1 MVQKKLQRL
10 VPVWLVV
17 SLASALSAQEFR
29 ATISGRV
36 TDSQNASVAAARITA
51 VQIDTA
57 AKFEA
62 VSDSEGNYTIP
73 FLPPSTYRLTAE
85 AAGFKR
91 YAREKVAANSNERL
105 GIDIE
110 LALGEITETISITGD
125 APILET
131 ASASTGQ
138 V

>member
-1 MVQKKLQRL
+1 MIQEKL
-10 VPVWLVV
+10 VPVCLAL
-17 SLASALSAQEFR
+17 SLATVLSAQEFR

-36 TDSQNASVAAARITA
+36 TDSQNASVAAAKVTA
-51 VQIDTA
+51 IQIDTA

-62 VSDSEGNYTIP
+62 VSDSEGNFTIP
-73 FLPPSTYRLTAE
+73 FLPPATYRLTAE

-110 LALGEITETISITGD
+110 LALGEITETINRDNDCLIKRRY
-125 APILET
+125 
-131 ASASTGQ
+131 
-138 V
+138 VKRR